1 MTTSRRQLRVLPG
14 YFAVERAASLKTLTD
29 DDAWLALVRAP
40 EGLTAI
46 RRAGPDEAGE
56 TWSALYGGDDP
67 HGLDVPGVL
76 AGLLGP
82 LAAAGVPVFVAST
95 YDADVVLVPRRRL
108 DDAAEALRG
117 HCDVVGARC

>member
-1 MTTSRRQLRVLPG
+1 MTTSRQQLRVLPG
-14 YFAVERAASLKTLTD
+14 YFAVERAETAEALA

-46 RRAGPDEAGE
+46 RRAAPDEAGE

-95 YDADVVLVPRRRL
+95 YDADVVLVPRGRL

-117 HCDVVGARC
+117 HCDVVRGRC